1 MADAALQMLER
12 AANQLLAVVAPGAS
26 RLVHTQ
32 VTLENA
38 APTASTDGAST
49 ITMPTSFCGQDIP
62 ANEAVS
68 VGLLAHELGH
78 FLQPL
83 KAVVEV
89 AKEEGAPKWLVN
101 VLLDIQGEA
110 LVESLF
116 PAVAAPLASVR
127 ACVKHEKL
135 RSYRKALAKATSF
148 AEAAGP
154 LALLG
159 RFAEGDK
166 PFSDQDA
173 QDALLPAFE
182 AVGRRYLNLLKK
194 AEDLAPDELPG
205 HLRSLMRECPE
216 LRQAQAPSSPLGD
229 PRAQLNGALGDLL
242 AEEARTTLR
251 GWSRSPKS
259 ALQVRRYTRETP
271 RREAERLAHAIRT
284 RFDVRQGGM
293 EVLAPGRFDRQE
305 AARGN
310 LPFRMAVMGCER
322 PLPRVVICV
331 DVSSSMDERRKAE
344 TAFTAAQALALAV
357 EASGGEVVGLLFD
370 SCAGVSRAGDASA
383 IFALRGQ
390 WRMVDGTNFLFLTEA
405 WRRWP
410 RHRFLLVTD
419 GQGTAP
425 FALPADRD
433 RTAAIVVP
441 PGSSAALQ
449 PICGRIV
456 ELNRLDLL
464 PSLLALLLPRSDLA

>member
-1 MADAALQMLER
+1 MSDAALQMLER
-12 AANQLLAVVAPGAS
+12 AANHLLAVVAPGAS
-26 RLVHTQ
+26 RLVHTR
-32 VTLENA
+32 VTLENT

-49 ITMPTSFCGQDIP
+49 IAMPTTFCGQDIP

-89 AKEEGAPKWLVN
+89 AAEEGAPKWLVN

-116 PAVAAPLASVR
+116 PAVAAPLAAVR
-127 ACVKHEKL
+127 ACVKQEKL
-135 RSYRKALAKATSF
+135 RAYRRTLAKAASF
-148 AEAAGP
+148 VEAAGP

-159 RFAEGDK
+159 RFAQVDR
-166 PFSDQDA
+166 PFSEQDA
-173 QDALLPAFE
+173 QNAVAPAFE
-182 AVGRRYLNLLKK
+182 AAGRRYLHLLKQ
-194 AEDLAPDELPG
+194 AEELAPDDLPG
-205 HLRSLMRECPE
+205 HLRTLMRQCPE
-216 LRQAQAPSSPLGD
+216 LRQAQAPPSPLGD
-229 PRAQLNGALGDLL
+229 PQAQRNGALGDLL
-242 AEEARTTLR
+242 AEEARAQLR
-251 GWSRSPKS
+251 GWSCRPKS
-259 ALQVRRYTRETP
+259 PLRIRHYTREAP
-271 RREAERLAHAIRT
+271 RPEAERLARAIRT
-284 RFDVRQGGM
+284 RFDVRRGGT

-305 AARGN
+305 MARGN
-310 LPFRMAVMGCER
+310 VPFRMAVTGSER
-322 PLPRVVICV
+322 PLPKVVICV

-344 TAFTAAQALALAV
+344 TAFIAAQALALAV
-357 EASGGEVVGLLFD
+357 EAGGAVVGLLFD
-370 SCAGVSRAGDASA
+370 SCAGVSRTGDGIPLFAPAGQ
-383 IFALRGQ
+383 R
-390 WRMVDGTNFLFLTEA
+390 RMADGTNFLFLTEA

-425 FALPADRD
+425 FALPADRE
-433 RTAAIVVP
+433 RTAAIVIP
-441 PGSSAALQ
+441 PGDGTTLQ

-464 PSLLALLLPRSDLA
+464 PSLLTLLLPRSDLA